1 MEKLILPSK
10 DDFLYQVGDYT
21 IEADKRGKPDLA
33 KTVYFL
39 QNLAIAHVRK
49 LGFGEDYQ
57 KEKSFLY
64 VVCRMKGTFYR
75 DLKVGE
81 KITGVTYT
89 LVPNLID
96 MIRYAYLLDKEEKPV
111 FFLSS
116 LWILLDPKTRRIKPA
131 RFYRDDILSKY
142 PKMKENKEREGTH
155 LAALDFHKKG
165 FQKAA
170 DYVIAPSDIDAN
182 HHMNNTSYLRISKD
196 ISAFDSLSSFE
207 IDFEKECFLNEKL
220 SLWKKEEPGKEEI
233 EGRKEDGS
241 LSFKLR
247 FLSR

>member
-1 MEKLILPSK
+1 MEKLILPGK
-10 DDFLYQVGDYT
+10 DDFLYQVDDT
-21 IEADKRGKPDLA
+21 KVEADSRGKPDLA

-39 QNLAIAHVRK
+39 QNLALAHVKK

-57 KEKSFLY
+57 REKSFLY
-64 VVCRMKGTFYR
+64 VVCRMKGTFYQN
-75 DLKVGE
+75 LKVGE
-81 KITGVTYT
+81 KLTGVTYT

-96 MIRYAYLLDKEEKPV
+96 MIRYAYLLDSEEKPV
-111 FFLSS
+111 LFLSS

-131 RFYRDDILSKY
+131 RFYRDDILAKY
-142 PKMKENKEREGTH
+142 PKMKENKEIEGTH
-155 LAALDFHKKG
+155 LAALDFPKEG
-165 FQKAA
+165 FVKAGE
-170 DYVIAPSDIDAN
+170 YTIAPSDIDAN

-196 ISAFDSLSSFE
+196 ISSFDSLSSFE
-207 IDFEKECFLNEKL
+207 IDFEKECFLNDKL